1 MTDQEL
7 YDEWLDSKMLL
18 ARYKASELEL
28 RNKIIDSFINDEVVG
43 TLKFN
48 KGEYKITI
56 GLSLNN
62 KLDESELDTIYNELS
77 DKEKSCIKYT
87 PSLIAKEFKELSGM
101 EKLFEVITIKPRQP
115 TLKIDVLE

>member
-1 MTDQEL
+1 MTDIEL
-7 YDEWLDSKMLL
+7 YDKWLDSKNLL

-28 RNKIIDSFINDEVVG
+28 RNKIIDSFVEDEVEG

-62 KLDESELDTIYNELS
+62 KLDEPELNIMYDELS
-77 DKEKSCIKYT
+77 DKEKACIKYT
-87 PSLIAKEFKELSGM
+87 PSLIAKEFKTLSGM
-101 EKLFEVITIKPRQP
+101 EKIFEAITIKPRQP
-115 TLKIDVLE
+115 TLKIDVPE